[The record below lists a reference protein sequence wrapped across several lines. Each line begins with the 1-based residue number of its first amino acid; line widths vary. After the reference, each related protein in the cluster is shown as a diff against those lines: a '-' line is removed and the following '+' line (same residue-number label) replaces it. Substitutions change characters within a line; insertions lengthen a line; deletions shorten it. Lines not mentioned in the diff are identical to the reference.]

1 MIVPMSEKHVRELQ
15 KNGKAQQ
22 RIEKYTL
29 HKLYEQ
35 GGKYELRFSL
45 QRAQPIGGLAVNAF
59 PVWEG
64 KDGHRGLGRGV
75 ARVRLH

>member
-1 MIVPMSEKHVRELQ
+1 MIVPMSEKHVLELL

-35 GGKYELRFSL
+35 GGEHDF
-45 QRAQPIGGLAVNAF
+45 
-59 PVWEG
+59 
-64 KDGHRGLGRGV
+64 
-75 ARVRLH
+75 